1 MQTRGGVDFASTD
14 FALRIWDVFL
24 PVKPEPFRLPET
36 ITVPR
41 TDPIYNCHAYLTK
54 VPIGAI
60 QPFIR
65 TFTKP
70 GEVVADF
77 FAGSGMTGLAALT
90 LNRRARLNDISVLG
104 KHIATGYLTDAPAQ
118 DIRAAAHRVMA
129 VARKALGTL
138 YMTKRSSDGAKIEM
152 IRTIWSFTY
161 LCPSC
166 GDEMVFYQTLNA
178 RGSVPQRCPSCSGP
192 FARRSWPRGEDV
204 PVEVVVQGENGR
216 QVGQGVCESDRRSMR
231 AASRDGRLSKV
242 PSLPI
247 EEDRE
252 MFSRS
257 GLRRSGMT
265 ETGKFFSP
273 RNGIA
278 LVELWRAI
286 NDVEDE
292 AIRQELRFAF
302 TAILPRAS
310 MRYQWSA
317 KRPLNAQNQ
326 TYYIAPVYFEWNV
339 FDLYGRKVNAVI
351 RANEA
356 LFDDGDL
363 FSTEKVQDVSYEIAS
378 AEKLAHLDDDSVDYV
393 FTDPPFGS
401 NIFYSDMNLFQEAWL
416 GETTDHAREAVVHT
430 TGKRK
435 NGSGKRY
442 EELLRS
448 AFSEAFRV
456 LKPGR
461 YMSVVFGNSSGRIWG
476 LVQRALRD
484 AGFKASPVHLAILDK
499 GQRSVKGLNSG
510 SEGVVTVDLIVTV
523 QKPAN
528 GEGTGRA
535 ATLANGDTDT
545 LIRAAIDELSAD
557 EACNPSHVYAR
568 ILRKAIRKGLVL
580 DELHLGDVLIA
591 LRNAGYRV
599 DRKTG
604 LLYCDSAAR
613 GA

>member
-1 MQTRGGVDFASTD
+1 MS
-14 FALRIWDVFL
+14 
-24 PVKPEPFRLPET
+24 PESIQLPET

-60 QPFIR
+60 QPFIE

-70 GEVVADF
+70 GEMVVDF

-90 LNRRARLNDISVLG
+90 LNRRARLSDISVLG
-104 KHIATGYLTDAPAQ
+104 KHIAAGYLMDAPAP
-118 DIRAAAHRVMA
+118 DVRDAANQAMA
-129 VARKALGTL
+129 AARKAIGTL
-138 YMTKRSSDGAKIEM
+138 YRTKRGSDGADVEM

-161 LCPSC
+161 LCPTC
-166 GDEMVFYQTLNA
+166 AARMVYHEALTA
-178 RGSVPQRCPSCSGP
+178 RGTVPQKCPCCGGP

-216 QVGQGVCESDRRSMR
+216 QVAQRVCETDMRRIR
-231 AASRDGRLSKV
+231 TALEDGRLGKV
-242 PSLPI
+242 PSLRI
-247 EEDRE
+247 TEDRE

-257 GLRRSGMT
+257 GLGRSGMT
-265 ETGKFFSP
+265 ETGKFFSA

-278 LVELWRAI
+278 LVELWSAI
-286 NDVEDE
+286 NDVEDD
-292 AIRQELRFAF
+292 AIRQNLRFAF

-339 FDLYGRKVNAVI
+339 LDLYGRKVNAVV

-356 LFDDGDL
+356 VFGSGDSSNAGKL
-363 FSTEKVQDVSYEIAS
+363 QDVSYEIAS
-378 AEKLAHLDDDSVDYV
+378 ADKLAHLDDCSVDYV

-416 GETTDHAREAVVHT
+416 AETTDHSSEAVVHT

-435 NGSGKRY
+435 NGSAERY
-442 EELLRS
+442 GGLMRS

-461 YMSVVFGNSSGRIWG
+461 HMSVVFGNSSGRIWG

-484 AGFKASPVHLAILDK
+484 AGFKSSPVHVALLDK
-499 GQRSVKGLNSG
+499 GQRSVKGLKSG
-510 SEGVVTVDLIVTV
+510 SEGVVTVDLILTV
-523 QKPAN
+523 ERPAN
-528 GEGTGRA
+528 GVESARA
-535 ATLANGDTDT
+535 ENCANADTDT
-545 LIRAAIDELSAD
+545 LIKAAIDEMSTNEPCSA
-557 EACNPSHVYAR
+557 SHVYAR
-568 ILRKAIRKGLVL
+568 TLRKAIQGGLLL
-580 DELHLGDVLIA
+580 DDLHLGDVLIA
-591 LRNAGYRV
+591 LRNEGYGV
-599 DRKTG
+599 DRKTA
-604 LLYCDSAAR
+604 LLRGDAAQSSMLQST
-613 GA
+613 

>member
-1 MQTRGGVDFASTD
+1 MKQE
-14 FALRIWDVFL
+14 
-24 PVKPEPFRLPET
+24 PVRLPEA

-60 QPFIR
+60 QPFIQ

-90 LNRRARLNDISVLG
+90 LNRRARLSDISVLG
-104 KHIATGYLTDAPAQ
+104 KHIATGYLTHAPVQ
-118 DIRAAAHRVMA
+118 DIRAAAHGVMA
-129 VARKALGTL
+129 AARDAVGPL
-138 YMTKRSSDGAKIEM
+138 YTTVRGSDGAKVEM

-161 LCPSC
+161 RCPSC
-166 GDEMVFYQTLNA
+166 GEEMVFYEALSAQ
-178 RGSVPQRCPSCSGP
+178 GGVPQRCSSCGGP
-192 FARRSWPRGEDV
+192 FARRRWPRGEDV

-216 QVGQGVCESDRRSMR
+216 QVGQGVCAADRRRMR
-231 AASRDGRLSKV
+231 AASKDERLRKV

-257 GLRRSGMT
+257 GLGRSGMT

-278 LVELWRAI
+278 LLELWRAI
-286 NDVEDE
+286 HDIEDE
-292 AIRQELRFAF
+292 AIRQGLRFAF

-339 FDLYGRKVNAVI
+339 FDLFARKVNAVV
-351 RANEA
+351 RANETM
-356 LFDDGDL
+356 FDDGDP
-363 FSTEKVQDVSYEIAS
+363 FGTERLQDVSYQIAS
-378 AEKLAHLDDDSVDYV
+378 AEKLAHLDDGSIDYV

-401 NIFYSDMNLFQEAWL
+401 NIFYSDMSLFQEAWL
-416 GETTDHAREAVVHT
+416 GETTDHAREAVIHT
-430 TGKRK
+430 TRGRRT
-435 NGSGKRY
+435 GSAARY

-448 AFSEAFRV
+448 AFCEAFRV

-461 YMSVVFGNSSGRIWG
+461 HMSVVFGNSSGRVWG
-476 LVQRALRD
+476 WVQRALRD
-484 AGFKASPVHLAILDK
+484 AGFKASPVHVAILDK

-510 SEGVVTVDLIVTV
+510 SEGVVTVDLIMTV

-528 GEGTGRA
+528 GQGAGRTL
-535 ATLANGDTDT
+535 TLANGDTDA
-545 LIRAAIDELSAD
+545 LIKATIEELSAD
-557 EACNPSHVYAR
+557 KARNPSHVHAH
-568 ILRKAIRKGLVL
+568 ILRKAIHKGLVL
-580 DELHLGDVLIA
+580 DELHLGDVLTA
-591 LRNAGYRV
+591 LRNAGYSI

-604 LLYCDSAAR
+604 LLSVGGCVEPRISGERAS
-613 GA
+613 

>member
-1 MQTRGGVDFASTD
+1 M
-14 FALRIWDVFL
+14 
-24 PVKPEPFRLPET
+24 PVNPELMRLPDT

-60 QPFIR
+60 QPFIE

-70 GEVVADF
+70 GEMVVDF

-90 LNRRARLNDISVLG
+90 LNRRARLSDISVLG
-104 KHIATGYLTDAPAQ
+104 KHIAKGYLIDAPARDVHAVADQ
-118 DIRAAAHRVMA
+118 VMA
-129 VARKALGTL
+129 AARKAVGTL
-138 YMTKRSSDGAKIEM
+138 YMTKRGTDGAKVKM

-166 GDEMVFYQTLNA
+166 GEEMVFYKALTAL
-178 RGSVPQRCPSCSGP
+178 GGVPECCPSCRGP
-192 FARRSWPRGEDV
+192 FARRSWPRGENV

-216 QVGQGVCESDRRSMR
+216 QVGQDVCETDRRRMR
-231 AASRDGRLSKV
+231 AALKDGRLCTV
-242 PSLPI
+242 PSLLI

-257 GLRRSGMT
+257 GLGRSGMT

-292 AIRQELRFAF
+292 SIRQALRFAF

-339 FDLYGRKVNAVI
+339 FDLYQRKVNAVI

-356 LFDDGDL
+356 LFDHDDL
-363 FSTEKVQDVSYEIAS
+363 FSTKSLRDVSYEIAS
-378 AEKLAHLDDDSVDYV
+378 AEKLTHLDDNSVDYV

-401 NIFYSDMNLFQEAWL
+401 NIFYSDMNLFHEAWL
-416 GETTDHAREAVVHT
+416 GETTDHSREAVVHT

-435 NGSGKRY
+435 NGSRERY
-442 EELLRS
+442 EEVLRN

-461 YMSVVFGNSSGRIWG
+461 YMSVVFGNSSGRIWS
-476 LVQRALRD
+476 LMQRALRD
-484 AGFKASPVHLAILDK
+484 AGFKASPVHVAILDK

-510 SEGVVTVDLIVTV
+510 TEGVVTVDLIMTV
-523 QKPAN
+523 EKPAK
-528 GEGTGRA
+528 GETTGGA
-535 ATLANGDTDT
+535 ATLANGDSDV

-557 EACNPSHVYAR
+557 KVCNPSHVYAR
-568 ILRKAIRKGLVL
+568 LLRKAIQKGLVL
-580 DELHLGDVLIA
+580 DELHLGDVLVA
-591 LRNAGYRV
+591 LRNAGYSV

-604 LLYCDSAAR
+604 LL
-613 GA
+613 

>member
-1 MQTRGGVDFASTD
+1 MS
-14 FALRIWDVFL
+14 L
-24 PVKPEPFRLPET
+24 KPELVPIPET
-36 ITVPR
+36 IRVPR
-41 TDPIYNCHAYLTK
+41 TDPIYNCHGYLTK

-60 QPFIR
+60 QPFIE

-70 GEVVADF
+70 GEVVVDF

-90 LNRRARLNDISVLG
+90 LNRRARLSDISVLG
-104 KHIATGYLTDAPAQ
+104 KHIATGYLMDATAR
-118 DIRAAAHRVMA
+118 DVRAAAERVMA
-129 VARKALGTL
+129 VAREALGTL
-138 YMTKRSSDGAKIEM
+138 YATKRCSDGAAVEM
-152 IRTIWSFTY
+152 IRAIWSFTY

-166 GDEMVFYQTLNA
+166 GDEMVFHQALHA
-178 RGSVPQRCPSCSGP
+178 QGGVPQRCSACGGL

-204 PVEVVVQGENGR
+204 PVEVVVRGENGR
-216 QVGQGVCESDRRSMR
+216 QVGQDVCETDRLRIRAALKDRRLR
-231 AASRDGRLSKV
+231 KV

-247 EEDRE
+247 GEDRE

-257 GLRRSGMT
+257 GLGRSGMT
-265 ETGKFFSP
+265 ETRKFFSP
-273 RNGIA
+273 RNAIA
-278 LVELWRAI
+278 LLELWRAI
-286 NDVEDE
+286 NDVDDE
-292 AIRQELRFAF
+292 AIRQKLRFAF

-326 TYYIAPVYFEWNV
+326 TYYVAPVYFEWNV

-356 LFDDGDL
+356 IFGDTK
-363 FSTEKVQDVSYEIAS
+363 FFITGKPKDVNYEITS
-378 AEKLAHLDDDSVDYV
+378 AEKLRHLEDSSVDYV
-393 FTDPPFGS
+393 FIDPPFGS

-416 GETTDHAREAVVHT
+416 GETTDHSREAVVHT

-435 NGSGKRY
+435 NGSGERY
-442 EELLRS
+442 REVLCNS
-448 AFSEAFRV
+448 FSEAFRV
-456 LKPGR
+456 LKPSR
-461 YMSVVFGNSSGRIWG
+461 NMSVVFGNSSGRVWG

-484 AGFKASPVHLAILDK
+484 AGFKASPVHVAILDK

-510 SEGVVTVDLIVTV
+510 SEGVVTLDLIVTV
-523 QKPAN
+523 QKPAK
-528 GEGTGRA
+528 GEVTGKPL
-535 ATLANGDTDT
+535 TLANGDTNT

-568 ILRKAIRKGLVL
+568 TLRKAIQKGLVL

-591 LRNAGYRV
+591 LRNAGYSV

-604 LLYCDSAAR
+604 LLYDHIDQPGDLRRA
-613 GA
+613 